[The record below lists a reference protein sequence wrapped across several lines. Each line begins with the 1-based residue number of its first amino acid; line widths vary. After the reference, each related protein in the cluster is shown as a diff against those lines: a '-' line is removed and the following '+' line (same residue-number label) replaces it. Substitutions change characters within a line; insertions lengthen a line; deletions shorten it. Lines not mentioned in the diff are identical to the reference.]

1 MTNPNDTKIPK
12 ITAETLKSNIL
23 PEEITTFIENV
34 KLPSNVKNFGQ
45 AIRYV
50 ENKLVPELAEER
62 KKEKIFKKS
71 QSYSGNA
78 RKEYQVKNRDH
89 SGLINIM
96 EDRRK
101 LDKMSLDEFYVTN
114 NNNNNKNNS

>member
-1 MTNPNDTKIPK
+1 MTNPNDTKLPK

-23 PEEITTFIENV
+23 PEDIAAFIENV

-45 AIRYV
+45 AIRLV

-62 KKEKIFKKS
+62 KKEKIFRKS

-78 RKEYQVKNRDH
+78 RREHQVNNRDH

-96 EDRRK
+96 EERRRV
-101 LDKMSLDEFYVTN
+101 DKKSLDEFYKTNSSN
-114 NNNNNKNNS
+114 NNNS